1 MQAPLFHRLLLRAYP
16 RWFTD
21 EFRGELIRHLAC
33 QRTESRYRR
42 WALGTARFWW
52 DAGTDAVA
60 TGVTLRAGRMRE
72 LWATAKGVGRGRS
85 NGPSALGGGK
95 KPNRGGVGA
104 MLDGIS
110 RDIRHATR
118 GLIKNPAYALIFI
131 VTLGLG
137 IGANTAMFSAVNGV
151 LLRPLPHQDGD
162 RLVYLRHQAPLAGIQ
177 NALFSVP
184 EIDDYRR
191 GSPSLE
197 AVAEFS
203 ALSFTMLGYDQ
214 PRRVRAGIVTGNY
227 FEVMGLSAT
236 LGRTV
241 GREDDGEDAA
251 AVIVLSHAY
260 WRTVF
265 GSDPDIV
272 GKTVEMNGRTATF
285 VGVAEPAPPYPERT
299 DIYVNMA
306 ASPHHLDASMN
317 HDRIHRM
324 TEVFARLS
332 TQATIESA
340 RTEVSAITSRI
351 HADHPEA
358 YDVGSGFEVT
368 VTPLKAQLT
377 SRARPTFLILLGTAF
392 LVLIIAC
399 ANLANLT
406 LTRVLR
412 RDHELAIRVTLGG
425 SRIALRREL
434 LVESLVLAGAGAAL
448 GLLMASVSIDLLV
461 TFAERFTS
469 RASEIALDASV
480 FLFTLLAA
488 IAASV
493 FFTLVPALPDGDSV
507 SGALTSGGPRST
519 VGSGARRAQR
529 VLVVAQIGTSFVL
542 LIGAGLLLRTMMHLN
557 QVDPG
562 FETAQILSM
571 DIPANT
577 AGRSAAEIRDQYLGI
592 LDDVAALPGVEGA
605 ALTSSVP
612 LTNPGSFTTRL
623 EMDVEGH
630 EPTPGAPA
638 PRADFRVVSPGYFT
652 TMGIEVL
659 RGREFMTTDL
669 EDAQGVVVINES
681 MARSYFGERN
691 PIGQRIAWTDDT
703 FKFLGLSPDW
713 RTVVGVVTDTRD
725 GGLDADAG
733 HAVYNPYRQVTPFFT
748 RSLVIRVSGEP
759 SAVVPSVREVVLA
772 RDPNQ
777 PIVNVATI
785 ADLGDES
792 VAPRRLNTML
802 LGGFALL
809 ALLIAAVG
817 IGGVLA
823 FSVGSRTREFGIRS
837 ALGAARHQVWTGVL
851 AEGAILA
858 TVGVFLGIIGA
869 VVLTRFISGLL
880 VGVPALDP
888 VTFVT
893 VGLLLG
899 GVAIV
904 ASWVP
909 AWRAAEVSPMEA
921 LGSE

>member
-1 MQAPLFHRLLLRAYP
+1 MRPPLFHRLLLRAYP
-16 RWFTD
+16 RWFRD
-21 EFRGELIRHLAC
+21 EFGGELARHLTC
-33 QRTESRYRR
+33 QRTESRYRVL
-42 WALGTARFWW
+42 ALGTARFWW

-60 TGVTLRAGRMRE
+60 TGVTLRLGRVRE
-72 LWATAKGVGRGRS
+72 RWATANGVRRSSGNGRA
-85 NGPSALGGGK
+85 ALGGGNEL
-95 KPNRGGVGA
+95 NRRGVGT

-118 GLIKNPAYALIFI
+118 GLTKNPAYALVFI

-162 RLVYLRHQAPLAGIQ
+162 RLVYLRHQAPLVGIQ

-184 EIDDYRR
+184 EIDDYRQ

-241 GREDDGEDAA
+241 GREDDGEDAP

-358 YDVGSGFEVT
+358 YDAGSGFEVT
-368 VTPLKAQLT
+368 VTALKAQLT
-377 SRARPTFLILLGTAF
+377 ARARPTLLILLGTAF

-434 LVESLVLAGAGAAL
+434 LVESMVLAGAGAAL

-469 RASEIALDASV
+469 RASEITLDSSV

-507 SGALTSGGPRST
+507 SGALTSGGSRST
-519 VGSGARRAQR
+519 VGSGAKRAQR

-542 LIGAGLLLRTMMHLN
+542 LIGAGLLLRTMMHLS

-577 AGRSAAEIRDQYLGI
+577 AGRSPAQIRDQYLAI
-592 LDDVAALPGVEGA
+592 LGDVRALPGVEGA

-612 LTNPGSFTTRL
+612 LTNRGSFTTRL

-630 EPTPGAPA
+630 EPTPGGPA
-638 PRADFRVVSPGYFT
+638 PRADFRVVSPGYFA
-652 TMGIEVL
+652 TMRIEVL
-659 RGREFMTTDL
+659 RGREFVTTDL

-703 FKFLGLSPDW
+703 FKFLGLSPEW

-733 HAVYNPYRQVTPFFT
+733 HAVYNP
-748 RSLVIRVSGEP
+748 P

-785 ADLGDES
+785 ADLGNES

-809 ALLIAAVG
+809 ALVIAAVG

-851 AEGAILA
+851 AEGAGLA
-858 TVGVFLGIIGA
+858 ALGVLVGIIGS

-888 VTFVT
+888 LTFVG